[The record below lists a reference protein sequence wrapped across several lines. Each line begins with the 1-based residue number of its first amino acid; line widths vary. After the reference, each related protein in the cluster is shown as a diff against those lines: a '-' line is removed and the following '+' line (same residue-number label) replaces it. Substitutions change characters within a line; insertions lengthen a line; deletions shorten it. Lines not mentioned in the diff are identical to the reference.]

1 MLECRHPNILL
12 LIGMTDMPGGSMLV
26 TERSWGPVSTAMS
39 TEPFSSLT
47 ALHIAQQIASALSY
61 LSMRRIQHGAVAMG
75 NVWLLKKPSR
85 SRWNMSVNWAANK
98 RFEISKFKFEFP
110 RARTYEMI
118 GLVLGLLAMLRRAV
132 SSKFQGTV

>member
-1 MLECRHPNILL
+1 
-12 LIGMTDMPGGSMLV
+12 MLV

-118 GLVLGLLAMLRRAV
+118 GLVLGGTEAKFCKYILVGMSYLFEKENSRRDLHNALLC
-132 SSKFQGTV
+132 TVL